1 MGIMKRPTPL
11 AVRLSQAEKIAL
23 TEIAKQLKTSR
34 NNFVRTAC
42 ASMVRELRS
51 EKLLGQFND

>member
-1 MGIMKRPTPL
+1 MKRPTPL

-51 EKLLGQFND
+51 EKLVGAIQ